1 MVLGLIHEGSV
12 NLTGWIMTV
21 QSKAKYAQ
29 STQRRFQ
36 RWLNNPR
43 LNVMKLY
50 TPIIQYV
57 LSDWQDEIIYLSLD
71 TSMLWNEYCLVRVS
85 ILHRGRALPLGWRVI
100 EHGSS
105 SISFTEYQNLL
116 ARIAR
121 LLPRGKK
128 IILLADRGFVH
139 IEMMKYIREKLSWH
153 YRIRV
158 KSNFS
163 LKKARKQWSQVNNYH
178 LNLGQAILLQN
189 VTRQKTNPLQG
200 VYLALGREN
209 MNGELWYIVSSEPTT
224 LQTFFEYGLRFQI
237 EENFLDDKSNG
248 FELESSMIRSAPAL
262 SRLCFVI
269 AIATLFLTL
278 QGVAVVESGKRRWVD
293 PHWNRGDSYLKIGW
307 KWIKSA
313 LSKGWKL
320 FSVSKL
326 ITNHDR
332 EPVIS
337 SKKQYLQKNYR
348 LEFQVYSYDYA
359 S

>member
-1 MVLGLIHEGSV
+1 MVFLSHFTNKSGCYQEL
-12 NLTGWIMTV
+12 
-21 QSKAKYAQ
+21 AKINQFY
-29 STQRRFQ
+29 
-36 RWLNNPR
+36 
-43 LNVMKLY
+43 
-50 TPIIQYV
+50 
-57 LSDWQDEIIYLSLD
+57 
-71 TSMLWNEYCLVRVS
+71 NE
-85 ILHRGRALPLGWRVI
+85 
-100 EHGSS
+100 
-105 SISFTEYQNLL
+105 
-116 ARIAR
+116 
-121 LLPRGKK
+121 
-128 IILLADRGFVH
+128 
-139 IEMMKYIREKLSWH
+139 
-153 YRIRV
+153 
-158 KSNFS
+158 
-163 LKKARKQWSQVNNYH
+163 NYH

-189 VTRQKTNPLQG
+189 VTRQTSNPIQG

-209 MNGELWYIVSSEPTT
+209 INGELWYIVSSEPTT

-293 PHWNRGDSYLKIGW
+293 PHWNRGHSYLKIGW
-307 KWIKSA
+307 KWIKSP

-326 ITNHDR
+326 ITNHDQ

-337 SKKQYLQKNYR
+337 SQKQYLQKNYR